1 MNVTKNTTTKG
12 GAAKE
17 REKKIKL
24 NVAAKSCQN
33 IQNFF
38 MQENKMNKHNID
50 DPAPISDLVLVNL
63 YSVNIMFIIAGLQ
76 NVIKSIYIY
85 I

>member
-1 MNVTKNTTTKG
+1 MNVTKNTITKG

-17 REKKIKL
+17 REKKRIKL

-38 MQENKMNKHNID
+38 MQENKMNKHNIN
-50 DPAPISDLVLVNL
+50 DPAPVSDLVLVSL
-63 YSVNIMFIIAGLQ
+63 YFVNIMYIIAGFQ
-76 NVIKSIYIY
+76 NII
-85 I
+85 